1 MTDWRKNVHFVLVE
15 PEEPGNIGAAAR
27 AIKNMGFSNLCI
39 VNPPAMTAEAE
50 WFAHNA
56 LDVLD
61 SAKVYGSVKDA
72 VADKA
77 LVVGT
82 ARRKGKSRGL
92 ILPLDQGVQRVIGM
106 MESNSIALLFGRESR
121 GLLNEEVDLCGILLT
136 IQASKA
142 QPSLN
147 LGQAVMVVA
156 YELSKAG
163 LQMQE
168 VGSQKKPAHQ
178 DRLKLVTHQ
187 EVAALFERMTGV
199 LKRLDYIP
207 RGDRDLETKIMAN
220 LRHFIGRAGLT
231 DWELNMLYGICSQI
245 EKKIWRC
252 GSPE

>member
-1 MTDWRKNVHFVLVE
+1 MTDWRRNVHFVLVE

-39 VNPPAMTAEAE
+39 VNPPVMTDEAR

-61 SAKVYGSVKDA
+61 SAKVYDSVKDA

-92 ILPLDQGVQRVIGM
+92 ILPLEHGVQRIIGM
-106 MESNSIALLFGRESR
+106 VQDNSIAILFGRESK

-136 IQASKA
+136 IQTSRA

-163 LQMQE
+163 REMQE
-168 VGSQKKPAHQ
+168 GGPTRVPGHRPGHQ
-178 DRLKLVTHQ
+178 ERLRLVSHR

-199 LKRLDYIP
+199 LKSLDYIP
-207 RGDRDLETKIMAN
+207 RGDRDLENKIMLN

-231 DWELNMLYGICSQI
+231 DWELNMLYGICAQI
-245 EKKIWRC
+245 EKKI
-252 GSPE
+252 GN